1 MADARSIAT
10 GDTNVAT
17 AVLGSHSS
25 RFEII
30 RANSFGIQAR
40 ITVSNTMSISSFAHV
55 ATGYNTPADRFIQ
68 RNYDSDGFM
77 GFGKAH
83 DMTITFRTVIYK

>member
-1 MADARSIAT
+1 
-10 GDTNVAT
+10 
-17 AVLGSHSS
+17 
-25 RFEII
+25 
-30 RANSFGIQAR
+30 
-40 ITVSNTMSISSFAHV
+40 MSISSFAHV